1 MNKLSS
7 RSFRRSFCF
16 AACAALSKFHILLWH
31 AISTHQRE
39 VFERI
44 FNGKLT
50 QFWQSNTS
58 HTVTKASRSYVLAL
72 AHSFLKLSW
81 IRVCFLCRGMESR
94 ARTTSGPGDRK
105 RSEHGFLIYL
115 SRPPPPPLPSDP
127 WHAYAPRI
135 CVMFWVMIS
144 SLLWL
149 TSYTARQASNTQV
162 AGEMGSTTRTYIILM
177 RVFCSKGGREGEGAP
192 AWMRARQ
199 IVTFSWTF
207 YFSSSSL
214 FSAPSFNPRSLE
226 WPEAEL
232 VNYYHVFDTPEAN

>member
-7 RSFRRSFCF
+7 HSFRCSFCF
-16 AACAALSKFHILLWH
+16 VACTALSKFHFLLCH

-39 VFERI
+39 VFEWI

-50 QFWQSNTS
+50 QFWQSNTR
-58 HTVTKASRSYVLAL
+58 HTVTKASRSYALAL

-105 RSEHGFLIYL
+105 RSEHGCLIYL
-115 SRPPPPPLPSDP
+115 SPSPNP
-127 WHAYAPRI
+127 WHAHAPRI

-162 AGEMGSTTRTYIILM
+162 VGEMGSTTRTYIILM
-177 RVFCSKGGREGEGAP
+177 RVFCSKGERGREGAP

-207 YFSSSSL
+207 LFLISSLLFSSL
-214 FSAPSFNPRSLE
+214 LHPSIPG
-226 WPEAEL
+226 
-232 VNYYHVFDTPEAN
+232 V

>member
-50 QFWQSNTS
+50 QFWQSNTR

-115 SRPPPPPLPSDP
+115 SRPPPTTPPLRSVACLCSANLCNVLSNDIIIALADIL
-127 WHAYAPRI
+127 H
-135 CVMFWVMIS
+135 CQ
-144 SLLWL
+144 
-149 TSYTARQASNTQV
+149 TSKQYTGGWRN
-162 AGEMGSTTRTYIILM
+162 GFHYPHIHHPDEGFLFERGKRGRRGSCLDE
-177 RVFCSKGGREGEGAP
+177 S
-192 AWMRARQ
+192 
-199 IVTFSWTF
+199 
-207 YFSSSSL
+207 
-214 FSAPSFNPRSLE
+214 
-226 WPEAEL
+226 
-232 VNYYHVFDTPEAN
+232 EANCYV